1 MCEHELNPIKS
12 LLVSGPFK
20 FRCQKCGALLY
31 REHHKASIPWK
42 VLFFDR
48 MGIFCLV
55 IVFMLFEHLAIATSI
70 FLAVVASL
78 YSIDTAKEPLKVV
91 SDSQRQ
97 ELKKKDKQIIIGIA
111 VLALFVLG
119 SSII

>member
-1 MCEHELNPIKS
+1 
-12 LLVSGPFK
+12 
-20 FRCQKCGALLY
+20 
-31 REHHKASIPWK
+31 
-42 VLFFDR
+42 